1 MDGGARGQARRDWLG
16 GWLTGQV
23 VMPGRSPPP
32 AGKTGKAPNTCKA
45 SWFVWNY
52 LGKAGISRPAI
63 GSCNEQKSGEVAT
76 EQEVWFTV
84 SVPIGTK
91 ILAEN

>member
-1 MDGGARGQARRDWLG
+1 MDVASVPCAYRWAAGSLAMAGRR
-16 GWLTGQV
+16 
-23 VMPGRSPPP
+23 MPA

-84 SVPIGTK
+84 SVP
-91 ILAEN
+91 